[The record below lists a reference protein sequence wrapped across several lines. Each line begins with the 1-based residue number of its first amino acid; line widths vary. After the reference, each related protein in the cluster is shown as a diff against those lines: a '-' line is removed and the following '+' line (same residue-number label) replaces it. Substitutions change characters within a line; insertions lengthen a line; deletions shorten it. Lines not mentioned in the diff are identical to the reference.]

1 MHGQHR
7 TVHRRPNG
15 LVGRLCRIAGRYA
28 REVRRQVQIPCG
40 AQCNEPCRRLAV
52 RFLAAS
58 RRRHGWFP
66 CRRHRPPPRPPR
78 STVSSA
84 RFRRVPAARNARP
97 TPTIVRFK
105 GYQIGSWLPRPRALA
120 PARRLPP
127 STPSTPDATPGARPP
142 AACPSPHFSPGRFV
156 GVKKLMG
163 FKKLTATPTIT
174 PIADCAG
181 RARPRF
187 AREALAG
194 LLAPCVHGPCTHGPV
209 RARAPSTIGP
219 AMLSVPSARSEE
231 RVRTEPKSSAA
242 PVRARII
249 TAPGEKCGLARH
261 KDVPPNSVAQATE
274 LVSKTKPRFVLLLIK
289 PMDGL
294 DQSDKDRVVQTFPGS
309 ALGVIGPLDVGAVSE
324 CLQYALD
331 SPMIVLP

>member
-28 REVRRQVQIPCG
+28 HEVRRQVQIPCG

-66 CRRHRPPPRPPR
+66 CRRHRPPPRSPR

-181 RARPRF
+181 RARPALRAGGPRGSF
-187 AREALAG
+187 GPVYTRAVYTRACARTCSLNRRPRYALGPERALRG
-194 LLAPCVHGPCTHGPV
+194 ARSHRTKILRRARQGAHHHGPW
-209 RARAPSTIGP
+209 
-219 AMLSVPSARSEE
+219 
-231 RVRTEPKSSAA
+231 
-242 PVRARII
+242 
-249 TAPGEKCGLARH
+249 
-261 KDVPPNSVAQATE
+261 
-274 LVSKTKPRFVLLLIK
+274 
-289 PMDGL
+289 
-294 DQSDKDRVVQTFPGS
+294 
-309 ALGVIGPLDVGAVSE
+309 
-324 CLQYALD
+324 
-331 SPMIVLP
+331 